1 MKRLVRVLIVLCMMA
16 GFIGLGQPQ
25 KALAADFGRLS
36 EYQWQRVAIA
46 PTLLGAEAIRDAV
59 GEKLSSEYGKKL
71 DLNNTNVRSFRQYA
85 GLYPTLAGL
94 IIKNA
99 PYESVEDVLKI
110 SGLTGQQKEVLQ
122 ANLDNFTVTDVEEAL
137 VEGAD
142 RINNGI
148 YR

>member
-1 MKRLVRVLIVLCMMA
+1 MKRLRVLIVLCVMV
-16 GFIGLGQPQ
+16 GFLGLGLPP
-25 KALAADFGRLS
+25 KALAANFGSLPVD
-36 EYQWQRVAIA
+36 QWQRMAIA
-46 PTLLGAEAIRDAV
+46 PTLLAAEAIRDAV

-94 IIKNA
+94 IVKNA
-99 PYESVEDVLKI
+99 PYESVKDVLNI
-110 SGLTGQQKEVLQ
+110 SSLTEQQKAVLQ
-122 ANLDNFTVTDVEEAL
+122 ANLANFTVTDVEEAL
-137 VEGAD
+137 VEGSD